1 MLPSMRG
8 IVVGVKA
15 SVESDEALDWA
26 LAEAASR
33 QAPLT
38 AVLAV
43 PHAEP
48 DELERRQKEVR
59 AILERARERT
69 GTTVETSAEVVQGH
83 AADALLGAS
92 AEAQMLVLGRR
103 DRRRIGRLVLGSVSS
118 RVVEHASVPVTVV
131 RHHNDHHHHDDH
143 HDDHHDRE
151 LPTPRDPTAPPAV
164 LVGVDT
170 SPPSIAALRHGGAVA
185 ARTGGVLEAVFAWQI
200 TTLAPLPGSW
210 GWAPPLDEYER
221 FAAECLAGAV
231 EKAGLRLPADRVRQR
246 IEHGPAAR
254 VLVEASHHAERL
266 VVGAR
271 GLGGFDRLV
280 LGSVSRQTLDYAACP
295 VTVVRH

>member
-8 IVVGVKA
+8 IVVGVKG

-43 PHAEP
+43 PHVEP
-48 DELERRQKEVR
+48 DALERRQTEVR
-59 AILERARERT
+59 AILDRARERT
-69 GTTVETSAEVVQGH
+69 GTTVEASAEVVQGH
-83 AADALLGAS
+83 AADALLEAS
-92 AEAQMLVLGRR
+92 AEAEMLVLGRR
-103 DRRRIGRLVLGSVSS
+103 DRGRIGRLVLGSVSS
-118 RVVEHASVPVTVV
+118 RIVEHASVPVTVV
-131 RHHNDHHHHDDH
+131 RHHDH
-143 HDDHHDRE
+143 HDEKH
-151 LPTPRDPTAPPAV
+151 PTPRDPAAPPTV

-170 SPPSIAALRHGGAVA
+170 SPPSVAALRHGGAVA
-185 ARTGGVLEAVFAWQI
+185 ARTGAVLEAVFAWQI

-221 FAAECLAGAV
+221 FAAECLAAAV
-231 EKAGLRLPADRVRQR
+231 EKADLRLPAERVRQR

-254 VLVEASHHAERL
+254 VLVEASHHGERL